1 MITNPE
7 IVRQAEM
14 EYLRN
19 EKLSVQQRFAILE
32 GLYQLAVKAGH
43 FRPEQI
49 LDGIENDIALAKAL
63 NTDVRI
69 PPR

>member
-7 IVRQAEM
+7 LVRQFED
-14 EYLRN
+14 EYLRK
-19 EKLSVQQRFAILE
+19 EELTAQQRFAILE
-32 GLYQLAVKAGH
+32 GVYRLAVKAGH

-63 NTDVRI
+63 NSDVRI

>member
-7 IVRQAEM
+7 LVSQSEL

-19 EKLSVQQRFAILE
+19 EELTVQQRFAILE

-43 FRPEQI
+43 FRPGQI
-49 LDGIENDIALAKAL
+49 LDGIENDIALARAL
-63 NTDVRI
+63 NSDVRI

>member
-1 MITNPE
+1 MMTNPE
-7 IVRQAEM
+7 LVQQFEM

-19 EKLSVQQRFAILE
+19 EELSVEQRFALLE
-32 GLYQLAVKAGH
+32 GMYQMAVNAGH

-49 LDGIENDIALAKAL
+49 LDGIENDIALARAL
-63 NTDVRI
+63 SSNVRI